1 LGSFAAFMALI
12 ITLSSAQG
20 ARRADPDQR
29 TVSLTTLA
37 SAWLAFAALGWRAA
51 SPRTAA
57 TAARLVLYVPRLP
70 VAVTSLKHKAD

>member
-1 LGSFAAFMALI
+1 LGSFAAVMALI

-37 SAWLAFAALGWRAA
+37 SAWLGREARLARRTL
-51 SPRTAA
+51 RTAA
-57 TAARLVLYVPRLP
+57 TAARLVLNVPRLP
-70 VAVTSLKHKAD
+70 VAVTSLKHKAN